1 MLKIK
6 RNDRPKL
13 KTCEMLCDGG
23 IDEKLNKYE
32 LTKHLNRH
40 ATILM
45 LGKSGM
51 GKTSLLYSFFK
62 SKEIFAKTFEKVFII
77 QPTQSRASMKDPLF
91 DQLPDDQRFEE
102 LTVENLEEIDDD
114 LSERNNV
121 LILDDVGAY
130 LKDAEVSKKLKELVY
145 NRRHKHL
152 TIIFLCQ
159 SWISVPRDIRKL
171 FSNIFLFKCSK
182 KEMETLWAEVIEL
195 NKDYMLPIM
204 RLVYNA
210 PYKFLFINSDTQQFF
225 DGWDEIIIS

>member
-1 MLKIK
+1 
-6 RNDRPKL
+6 
-13 KTCEMLCDGG
+13 
-23 IDEKLNKYE
+23 
-32 LTKHLNRH
+32 
-40 ATILM
+40 
-45 LGKSGM
+45 
-51 GKTSLLYSFFK
+51 
-62 SKEIFAKTFEKVFII
+62 
-77 QPTQSRASMKDPLF
+77 MKDPLF

-210 PYKFLFINSDTQQFF
+210 PYKFLFINTDTQQFF
-225 DGWDEIIIS
+225 DGWDEIIIG

>member
-77 QPTQSRASMKDPLF
+77 QPMQSRASMRDPLF

-210 PYKFLFINSDTQQFF
+210 PYKFLFINTDTQQFF
-225 DGWDEIIIS
+225 DGWDEILIS